1 MARFILRRV
10 LATIPSTFLAISLL
24 FGLFFLLPGDPARTI
39 AGGDLKQVD
48 ERVLDHVRAEYGL
61 DEPMATQFTHYWGRT
76 LRGDLGESYRMH
88 RPVRDIVG
96 DRLSHTLRLAFWA
109 LLLEV
114 LIGVGAG
121 AASALWRGSRRDRAV
136 TILTAAGAAIP
147 VFVLGYLLKFGFAI
161 LPGRHQWPDFLRLRT
176 QGVGP
181 DSWALFVV
189 PTGDEWRY
197 LVLPAVTLALSS
209 AALVARITRGS
220 LLDVLG
226 APHLRTARAAGLSE
240 RRILFGHALPN
251 AIPPVVT
258 IIGLD
263 LGALIGAA
271 VLTETVFS
279 WPGIGSEIARSV
291 ARRDMPLLLG
301 LTIVVVVAYSLI
313 NLVVDVLH
321 ARLDPRVRA

>member
-1 MARFILRRV
+1 V
-10 LATIPSTFLAISLL
+10 L
-24 FGLFFLLPGDPARTI
+24 
-39 AGGDLKQVD
+39 
-48 ERVLDHVRAEYGL
+48 EHVRAEYGL
-61 DEPMATQFTHYWGRT
+61 DDPVPAQFAHYWGRT
-76 LRGDLGESYRMH
+76 LRGDLGESYRMR

-114 LIGVGAG
+114 FLGAGVGG
-121 AASALWRGSRRDRAV
+121 VSAIWRGSKRDRLATV
-136 TILTAAGAAIP
+136 VTAAGAAVP
-147 VFVLGYLLKFGFAI
+147 VFVLGYLLKYVFAI
-161 LPGRHQWPDFLRLRT
+161 LPGRHQWPDLLRLHG

-181 DSWALFVV
+181 DSWALLVL
-189 PTGDEWRY
+189 PTGDQWRY
-197 LVLPAVTLALSS
+197 LVLPAVTLAVTS

-240 RRILFGHALPN
+240 RRVLFGHALPN
-251 AIPPVVT
+251 ALPPVVT

-279 WPGIGSEIARSV
+279 WPGMGSEIARAV
-291 ARRDMPLLLG
+291 ARRDMPVLLG
-301 LTIVVVVAYSLI
+301 LTIVVILAYSVI
-313 NLVVDVLH
+313 NLMVDLLH
-321 ARLDPRVRA
+321 ARLDPRVRTS